1 MSKPIQEDIFRS
13 RLTITYRTNITGTPQ
28 EETLP
33 YRLLVLGE
41 FEGSHERDTKG
52 VLAPLADRKIGSIRR
67 STSVKHHMRELQPT
81 WAIPDGKLQGLRS
94 YIPGQVTFQNVQ
106 CVVPRGEKSGR
117 VQGEALFKSDPKD
130 NGNLGV
136 IEGKLT
142 VSGKLDL
149 DGNNGITGGNVYLRG
164 VVSGKL
170 SAGFSNGTVDIATGK
185 IDETIAVEAVKALK
199 LQERQSADVLSA
211 SRFDVTA
218 GAKNALKVSAKR
230 TVPFT
235 SINCFSPDDVV
246 LSVPELQ
253 RLRIIKGLVLE
264 LQGMLRNRV
273 DLRDALKSMLPTSG
287 TDKEKEAKL
296 SRFKALRD
304 WAKPALKFL
313 QIEQTASAA
322 ATAASVAPGAA
333 EALAAPADTKPEVKT
348 DG

>member
-13 RLTITYRTNITGTPQ
+13 RLTITYRTNISGTPQ

-81 WAIPDGKLQGLRS
+81 WAIPKGKLDGLRS
-94 YIPGQVTFQNVQ
+94 YIPGRVTFENVR
-106 CVVPRGEKSGR
+106 CVVPHGEKSGR
-117 VQGEALFKSDPKD
+117 IQGEALFKSDPNE

-136 IEGKLT
+136 IEGKLA
-142 VSGKLDL
+142 VSGKLEL
-149 DGNNGITGGNVYLRG
+149 DANDGIKSGSVQLRG

-170 SAGFSNGTVDIATGK
+170 SVGFSNGTVDIATGR
-185 IDETIAVEAVKALK
+185 IDVTVPDAYVKALR
-199 LQERQSADVLSA
+199 LQPCDDSDATNA
-211 SRFDVTA
+211 KRFDVGSTTDE
-218 GAKNALKVSAKR
+218 AKGLNVLAER

-253 RLRIIKGLVLE
+253 RLRVIKGLVLE

-273 DLRDALKSMLPTSG
+273 DLRDALKAMLATSG
-287 TDKEKEAKL
+287 ADKNKDEKVQ
-296 SRFKALRD
+296 RFKELRS
-304 WAKPALKFL
+304 WAQPELKFL
-313 QIEQTASAA
+313 QVEQKTQTSAA
-322 ATAASVAPGAA
+322 TEKKS
-333 EALAAPADTKPEVKT
+333 EVKS

>member
-41 FEGSHERDTKG
+41 FEGSHERNTKG

-67 STSVKHHMRELQPT
+67 STSVKHHMRELQPS
-81 WAIPDGKLQGLRS
+81 WAIPEGKLQGLRS

-117 VQGEALFKSDPKD
+117 VQGEALFKSDPNE

-136 IEGKLT
+136 IEGRLT

-149 DGNNGITGGNVYLRG
+149 DEEGAITGGSVDLWG
-164 VVSGKL
+164 IVSGKL
-170 SAGFSNGTVDIATGK
+170 SVGFSNGTVDIATGK
-185 IDETIAVEAVKALK
+185 VPKRAVDVKALK
-199 LQERQSADVLSA
+199 LLPCDDVDGTGA
-211 SRFDVTA
+211 KRFDVTL
-218 GAKNALKVSAKR
+218 GADGATGLKVPAER

-253 RLRIIKGLVLE
+253 RLRVIKGLVLE

-273 DLRDALKSMLPTSG
+273 DLRDALKTMLPASG
-287 TDKEKEAKL
+287 ADKNKDDKLKFFKE
-296 SRFKALRD
+296 LRS
-304 WAKPALKFL
+304 WAQPQLKFL
-313 QIEQTASAA
+313 QVEQKVQAA
-322 ATAASVAPGAA
+322 
-333 EALAAPADTKPEVKT
+333 AAPAAPAASAEKKPEVKT

>member
-13 RLTITYRTNITGTPQ
+13 RLTITYRTSISGTPQ

-52 VLAPLADRKIGSIRR
+52 VLAPFADRKIGSIRR

-81 WAIPDGKLQGLRS
+81 WAIPRGKLDALRS
-94 YIPGQVTFQNVQ
+94 YIPGRVTFQNVK
-106 CVVPRGEKSGR
+106 CVVPRGERSGR
-117 VQGEALFKSDPKD
+117 VQGEASFKSDPHE

-136 IEGKLT
+136 IEGKL
-142 VSGKLDL
+142 
-149 DGNNGITGGNVYLRG
+149 

-170 SAGFSNGTVDIATGK
+170 ELDENDAVVSGSVHLRGIVSGKLTAGFGNGTVDIATGR
-185 IDETIAVEAVKALK
+185 IDVPIPDAHVKALE
-199 LQERQSADVLSA
+199 LEACDDEDGTSAT
-211 SRFDVTA
+211 RFDVVSSA
-218 GAKNALKVSAKR
+218 DEAKSLNVLAER

-253 RLRIIKGLVLE
+253 RLRVIKGLVLE

-273 DLRDALKSMLPTSG
+273 DLRDALKAMLPASA
-287 TDKEKEAKL
+287 TDKNKDEKLKH
-296 SRFKALRD
+296 FKELRS
-304 WAKPALKFL
+304 WAQPQLRLL
-313 QIEQTASAA
+313 QVEQKAQAVASLASA
-322 ATAASVAPGAA
+322 
-333 EALAAPADTKPEVKT
+333 EKKPEAKT

>member
-13 RLTITYRTNITGTPQ
+13 RLTITYRTNISGTPQ

-81 WAIPDGKLQGLRS
+81 WAIPKGKLDGLRS
-94 YIPGQVTFQNVQ
+94 HIPGRVILQNVQ

-117 VQGEALFKSDPKD
+117 VQGEAIFKSDPNE

-142 VSGKLDL
+142 VSGKLEL
-149 DGNNGITGGNVYLRG
+149 DARASVTKGSVQLRG
-164 VVSGKL
+164 IVSGKL
-170 SAGFSNGTVDIATGK
+170 SVGFSNGTVDIATGR
-185 IDETIAVEAVKALK
+185 IDVSVADANIKALK
-199 LQERQSADVLSA
+199 LQPCDDVDGTNA
-211 SRFDVTA
+211 KRFDVSLVA
-218 GAKNALKVSAKR
+218 DESKGLKVLAER

-253 RLRIIKGLVLE
+253 RLRVIKGLVLE

-273 DLRDALKSMLPTSG
+273 DLRDALKAMLPAG
-287 TDKEKEAKL
+287 GADKDKDEKL
-296 SRFKALRD
+296 RRFKDLRS
-304 WAKPALKFL
+304 WAQPELRFL
-313 QIEQTASAA
+313 QVEQK
-322 ATAASVAPGAA
+322 A
-333 EALAAPADTKPEVKT
+333 EATLSAEKKPEVTT